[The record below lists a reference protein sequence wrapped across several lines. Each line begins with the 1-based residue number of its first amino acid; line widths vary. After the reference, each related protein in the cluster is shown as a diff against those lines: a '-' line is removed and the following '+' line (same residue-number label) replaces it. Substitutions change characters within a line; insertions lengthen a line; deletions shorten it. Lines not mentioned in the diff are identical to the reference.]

1 VTTAGQVRGSGR
13 VTRARS
19 IPRAPR
25 AGRAASI
32 VALPAADVLALAA
45 AIVAA
50 GRPGPASAP
59 YALAVLVI
67 LAATGQHRLRICLRA
82 ADQAG
87 RVLTAA
93 AVPLLILLPLLA
105 WAPGAPWPAAET
117 MARQAAWSAVFVIA
131 FRVAACAVLRAAH
144 RRGLLTEA
152 ALLVGAGTFG
162 AYLAELTRQHPA
174 LGLRVTGYLDDG
186 PPRRDL
192 ALPSLGTPDNLAEV
206 ATRLG
211 ISRVIICYAAS
222 RDEDLVTVVRSAR
235 LPRTN
240 VCVAPRLYELGA
252 AVPRSCLDEIW
263 GIPLIPLR
271 PRRGRVALAAKRA
284 FDIVGATILLAA
296 VSPVLLAATVAVRM
310 RSGRPVLFR
319 QRRVTGRGRTAEI
332 LKLRTLDDHGD
343 PDTAWTAAERQTA
356 PLGRWL
362 RSTHA
367 DELPQLL
374 NVLRGDMSL
383 VGPRPER
390 PYFAERF
397 GREFLRYGERTRM
410 PAGLTGWA
418 QVHGLNG
425 DTSIAERARFDNQYI
440 EYWSPWLDAV
450 ILARTVGVAI
460 CGLRGGKR

>member
-1 VTTAGQVRGSGR
+1 VTAAGPATGSGR
-13 VTRARS
+13 VTRARQ
-19 IPRAPR
+19 IPRGAG

-32 VALPAADVLALAA
+32 VALPAADVLALTA
-45 AIVAA
+45 AIFAA
-50 GRPGPASAP
+50 GRPGPASAV
-59 YALAVLVI
+59 YALAVLVV
-67 LAATGQHRLRICLRA
+67 LAGSGQHRLRVCLRA

-93 AVPLLILLPLLA
+93 ALPLLILLPLLA
-105 WAPGAPWPAAET
+105 HAPGAAWPTAE
-117 MARQAAWSAVFVIA
+117 AIAGQAAWSAVFVIGL
-131 FRVAACAVLRAAH
+131 RVAACAALRAAH
-144 RRGLLTEA
+144 RHGLLTEA

-162 AYLAELTRQHPA
+162 AYLAELTRQHPE

-192 ALPSLGTPDNLAEV
+192 ALPSLGTPGDLEEV

-211 ISRVIICYAAS
+211 ISRVIVCYAAS
-222 RDEDLVTVVRSAR
+222 KDEDLVTVLRSAR
-235 LPRTN
+235 LPRTD

-252 AVPRSCLDEIW
+252 AVPQACLDEIW

-271 PRRGRVALAAKRA
+271 PGRGRAARAAKRA
-284 FDIVGATILLAA
+284 FDVAGAAILLAA
-296 VSPVLLAATVAVRM
+296 ASPALLAAAVAVRV
-310 RSGRPVLFR
+310 RSGSPVLFR
-319 QRRVTGRGRTAEI
+319 QSRITGPGRTAEV
-332 LKLRTLDDHGD
+332 LKLRTLSDHGD
-343 PDTAWTAAERQTA
+343 PDTAWTAPGRQCA

-397 GREFLRYGERTRM
+397 GHEFLRYGERTRM

-450 ILARTVGVAI
+450 ILARTVGVAL

>member
-1 VTTAGQVRGSGR
+1 VTTAGQVRGSRR
-13 VTRARS
+13 VAS
-19 IPRAPR
+19 AGQIPRGAR

-32 VALPAADVLALAA
+32 VALPAADGLALAA
-45 AIVAA
+45 AIFAA
-50 GRPGPASAP
+50 GRPGPVPVA
-59 YALAVLVI
+59 YALAVLAI
-67 LAATGQHRLRICLRA
+67 LAGTGQHRLRICLRA

-93 AVPLLILLPLLA
+93 AVPLLVLLPLLA
-105 WAPGAPWPAAET
+105 RAPGGPGPTAET
-117 MARQAAWSAVFVIA
+117 IAWQAAWSAVLVIA
-131 FRVAACAVLRAAH
+131 FRVAACAVLRACR

-162 AYLAELTRQHPA
+162 AYLAELTRQHPE

-192 ALPSLGTPDNLAEV
+192 ALPSLGTPDDLAEV
-206 ATRLG
+206 VTRLG
-211 ISRVIICYAAS
+211 ISRVIVCYAAS
-222 RDEDLVTVVRSAR
+222 RDEDLVTVLRSAR
-235 LPRTN
+235 LPHTD

-252 AVPRSCLDEIW
+252 AVPQSCLDEIW
-263 GIPLIPLR
+263 GIPLIRLR
-271 PRRGRVALAAKRA
+271 PRRGRAALAAKRA
-284 FDIVGATILLAA
+284 FDVVGAAILLAA
-296 VSPVLLAATVAVRM
+296 ASPALLAAGAAVRV

-319 QRRVTGRGRTAEI
+319 QNRVTGPGRTAEV
-332 LKLRTLDDHGD
+332 LKLRTLDNHGD
-343 PDTAWTAAERQTA
+343 PDTAWTAPARQTA

-450 ILARTVGVAI
+450 ILARTVGVAL
-460 CGLRGGKR
+460 CGLRGGRR